1 MGRNWQKTVGISA
14 AVLGVAAVL
23 AVSLSMLPGGSDD
36 GGREGAGAASPSDRP
51 PGPTGPARVGSE
63 PSTIPEVRAWE
74 PVRGPGFKPGK
85 HTRVVADS
93 DGPLADEARLLAS
106 ELNVKHAS
114 GPAHTG
120 DIELRQDSDADTGRE
135 GYVLTSKAGQVK
147 ITGADEAGV
156 FYGTRTLLQT
166 IRGSGEFAD
175 GTVRDRPDRPQRGF
189 MLDIARKHYSAE
201 WIESRIREMGDLKF
215 NQLQLHLSDDQ
226 AFRVESESHPEVV
239 SDPHLTK
246 DQLRRIIK
254 LAASRHIQVIPEI
267 DSPGHLGSVIEE
279 HPDLQLKSASGAPA
293 SGAVDISRPKAARI
307 LDDLLR
313 EYADLFPSRYF
324 HLGGDE
330 YQALMTE
337 NPEAS
342 YPNLAAEAKK
352 RHGSSARVQD
362 LATSWLNDRAETV
375 RKEGKIPQLWND
387 GMHSGGEVKPSRGR
401 EVAYWTGKEIG
412 EREPEE
418 YLKEGWKLVNL
429 NDEYLYYVL
438 GEPNDFTYPTGKRIY
453 QEWTPAVV
461 RGTDPVPEKWR
472 GPDRIL
478 GGRFAVWGD
487 IPDAQSEG
495 EIAGGIRLPLM
506 ATSQK
511 LWNPE
516 KPGRSWEEFRKLA
529 DRVE

>member
-51 PGPTGPARVGSE
+51 PGPTGPARVGPE